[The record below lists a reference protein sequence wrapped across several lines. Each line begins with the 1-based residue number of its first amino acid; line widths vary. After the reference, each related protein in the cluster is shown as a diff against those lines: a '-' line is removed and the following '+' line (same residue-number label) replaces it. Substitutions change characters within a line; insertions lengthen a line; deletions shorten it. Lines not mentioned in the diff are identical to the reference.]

1 VKVHSLYKD
10 FFRFLSRITSQSDKW
25 ALYNAHYYQFHQEF
39 LDRYFSHFPLIDF
52 SNIKERVDAIRPSDY
67 SQQRSLIS
75 VCPPEPILKEAYKR
89 CTGIVPSKGKP
100 DVYLFI
106 GFFSPDGF
114 VMDFKRKPIICFGLE
129 RFKDF
134 KLLKMLFAHEYTH
147 YLLKLSRGDVPENK
161 KYKWLL
167 LSEGMGTYF
176 SQLAFREYKFSDHFL
191 FQRDRLNW
199 CQESEP
205 YLREIYCSGKYSSQQ
220 LIDFYKNGNTE
231 LDLPPRAGQ
240 YLGFLAVK
248 SYFDKHKN
256 KKISSLVNDKKT
268 ILSLNL

>member
-10 FFRFLSRITSQSDKW
+10 FFRFLSRIRPQSDKW
-25 ALYNAHYYQFHQEF
+25 ALYDAHYYKIHKDF
-39 LDRYFSHFPLIDF
+39 LETYFSHFPLIDF
-52 SNIKERVDAIRPSDY
+52 SNLKERVEAIRPSDY
-67 SQQRSLIS
+67 SQQGSIIS

-89 CTGIVPSKGKP
+89 CTGIVPSKRKP

-114 VMDFKRKPIICFGLE
+114 VMDFKGKPIICFGLE

-134 KLLKMLFAHEYTH
+134 DWLKILFAHEYTH
-147 YLLKLSRGDVPENK
+147 YLLNLSRGEVPEDEK
-161 KYKWLL
+161 FKWLL
-167 LSEGMGTYF
+167 LSEGMCTFF
-176 SQLAFREYKFSDHFL
+176 SQLAIPEYKLPDHFL

-199 CQESEP
+199 CQKNEP
-205 YLREIYCSGKYSSQQ
+205 FLRKIYCSGKYSTQQ
-220 LIDFYKNGNTE
+220 LFDFYKNGNSE
-231 LDLPPRAGQ
+231 LDLPPRAGK

-248 SYFDKHKN
+248 NYLGQHKN
-256 KKISSLVNDKKT
+256 KDMNSLVNDNKT